1 MKKIKED
8 IYNFRY
14 SILGVIAYII
24 FMEIVFSE
32 LCPVK
37 ALLGINC
44 PGCGL
49 THASLFLLKGQ
60 FLNAMQA
67 NYTVILWWL
76 LIILFIIDRYIHKMN
91 KYIVPSTAIITFVVT
106 IARYMLILAI

>member
-1 MKKIKED
+1 
-8 IYNFRY
+8 
-14 SILGVIAYII
+14 
-24 FMEIVFSE
+24 METVFSE

-37 ALLGINC
+37 ALFGINC

-60 FLNAMQA
+60 FLNAIQA
-67 NYTVILWWL
+67 NYTVILWWF
-76 LIILFIIDRYIHKMN
+76 LIILFITDRYIHKIN
-91 KYIVPSTAIITFVVT
+91 KYIVLSTTIFTFAVT